1 MQKIRWL
8 LELQIV
14 HILKGL
20 NKVRIPIAQ
29 QIKLINDSIHLATR
43 YVPRDFGEIIQLQ
56 GTKTA
61 TQDFAAK
68 CYGRIQKR
76 ITEALD
82 DNFPRIPVILAS
94 QPVPKNSEYFFCIE
108 PLSGVDNFQ
117 RSLPFFAIGIALF
130 KQENNVLEPML
141 ISVHNPI
148 LQEIFYAG
156 KGIGSWFE
164 NFKETAVPKSRMRVS
179 NKGDLANAVIST
191 SLNTVF
197 EINRMFGSHLL
208 EMAYL
213 AAGRIDVL
221 IQKSESILTQAAMM
235 MVREAGGHTEERGNI
250 CLASNSSLARFA
262 STVFSEIDNK

>member
-1 MQKIRWL
+1 MQKIKLW

-14 HILKGL
+14 LILKGL

-61 TQDFAAK
+61 TQDFTNK

-76 ITEALD
+76 IIEALD

-94 QPVPKNSEYFFCIE
+94 QTVPKDAEYFFCIE

-117 RSLPFFAIGIALF
+117 RSLPLFAITVALF
-130 KQENNVLEPML
+130 KQENDLIEPVLM
-141 ISVHNPI
+141 SVHNPI
-148 LQEIFYAG
+148 LQEVFYAG
-156 KGIGSWFE
+156 KGIGAWFE

-179 NKGDLANAVIST
+179 NKADFADAIIS
-191 SLNTVF
+191 SPFNVAF
-197 EINRMFGSHLL
+197 QINRLFGSHLL

-221 IQKSESILTQAAMM
+221 IQKTESLLTQAGMM
-235 MVREAGGHTEERGNI
+235 MVREAGGYVEEKGKL
-250 CLASNSSLARFA
+250 CLASNSLLSRVAISALSSLE
-262 STVFSEIDNK
+262 SN